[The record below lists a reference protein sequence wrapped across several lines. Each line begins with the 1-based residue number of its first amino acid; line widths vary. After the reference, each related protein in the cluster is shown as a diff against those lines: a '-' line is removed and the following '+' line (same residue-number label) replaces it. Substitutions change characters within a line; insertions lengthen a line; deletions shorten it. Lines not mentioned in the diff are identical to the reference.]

1 MRAVTVCFSL
11 SQRLLKP
18 TQQFQGCMKIYEGN
32 DGNTERKITADSVGI
47 NAVFCDECSDGLLV
61 IK

>member
-1 MRAVTVCFSL
+1 MLLLPSFSL

-18 TQQFQGCMKIYEGN
+18 TQQFQGCMKIYKGN
-32 DGNTERKITADSVGI
+32 DGNTKRKITADSVGI
-47 NAVFCDECSDGLLV
+47 SAVFSDECQDGVLM